1 MDKQERCTIILEQAS
16 RKRLQLGSI
25 LEPGKAIEKRPV
37 KGEDRSRAMVQEMG
51 RQPKLALLTRQ
62 MLQSER
68 R

>member
-16 RKRLQLGSI
+16 GKRPQLGSI
-25 LEPGKAIEKRPV
+25 LEPGKAIETHPV
-37 KGEDRSRAMVQEMG
+37 KGEDSSRAMAQEMG
-51 RQPKLALLTRQ
+51 RQPKLALLTSQ